1 METNALCRQLVRS
14 YVSANSLESRIVV
27 LDRRVGELTS
37 EDLNHDEVTTT
48 HTAVTV
54 NHCHSYHIISYITDV
69 LCGCGQACIMCG
81 QHTHK
86 WFMSSSVP

>member
-48 HTAVTV
+48 HTAFSV
-54 NHCHSYHIISYITDV
+54 NHCHSYHIISYHIIS
-69 LCGCGQACIMCG
+69 LMCCVAVVRLVSCAVNTLTSG
-81 QHTHK
+81 L
-86 WFMSSSVP
+86 